1 MKKIANVLH
10 AFLVCVVSAA
20 MGLALSI
27 PAAHSNEL
35 SRADVDI
42 SKASRVHD
50 DITSR
55 VHDNI
60 TSDIYTKH
68 SNDSVAQVLKFYVIG
83 DSYTAGN
90 GTIGNP
96 YYPGSYD
103 GPSLRSPYNYGK
115 DAVDLM
121 NNNNKHFHVIYKNFA
136 ESGAVI
142 DGIKR
147 QVQSLPEDTDL
158 VAFTAGGNDV
168 DFGGIIT
175 DCLAKP
181 FAAAACKI
189 RIKDAERKLGKVID
203 HTREL
208 LSTIQ
213 KRIANGRTAHAV
225 LMSYPLLSNN
235 KMYRHA
241 LRVTGRLETAELL
254 RSLGRKAA
262 DLQEKLVRNWN
273 ANGSSL
279 KVSFVNNIAS
289 FDEGDT
295 QHEPTPNITS
305 PQESSIMLSIN
316 KMEGINVKENPSKH
330 IITIPAIVT
339 NYNPKRWINWFL
351 ETGGVQNGDSNVLS
365 YISLTTMEWYHP
377 NITGHKKMAE
387 NLVKSLD
394 LSKIARTV
402 PVHPIDI
409 AFVVDAAGGIFNATR
424 MKQNIN
430 KILHDMMHPLIDAR
444 FALVTYNNHGSGFV
458 SNVNVNQD
466 FTSNAADI
474 AFKLPVI
481 KDNKGI
487 DFIKNE
493 SVYSGIKKALD
504 LKWRDGV
511 KKMVIVF
518 GDQPT
523 KDPEPVSHLTSKEII
538 KRAHDVDPVEIYP
551 IYTCELVN
559 DSLRKVAEETSGKI
573 YHASDTEETVK
584 SVTSAVDSSLKKPFA
599 WLYGP
604 YVAKTGTTLKLD
616 ASGSYAMQGKI
627 AKYEWDFN
635 DDGKYDATTTV
646 PTVKHLFNDVYSGSV
661 VVRVTDNNGVSALG
675 STHVDITKD
684 GDTVD
689 DAHDNCPTVANPTQ
703 TDTDGDGIGDECDP
717 TPGFEKIFGISI
729 VDGKPVANPEDTN
742 TDSSDSVYSQNEN
755 NAENK
760 NESKTKHGRVKHD
773 EVSHSQ
779 KLTNTGFSVSLIGAA
794 VAVVLL
800 LIALALL
807 LSCLRKRE

>member
-1 MKKIANVLH
+1 MKKITNALH

-50 DITSR
+50 DIT
-55 VHDNI
+55 HDM
-60 TSDIYTKH
+60 YKKH
-68 SNDSVAQVLKFYVIG
+68 DKNDPGIQKAFKFYVIG

-96 YYPGSYD
+96 DYQGSYD

-115 DAVDLM
+115 DAVKLM
-121 NNNNKHFHVIYKNFA
+121 NKKGFHVIYKNFA

-147 QVQSLPEDTDL
+147 QVKSLPEDADL

-181 FAAAACKI
+181 FAATACKT
-189 RIKDAERKLGKVID
+189 RIKNAERKLERVID
-203 HTREL
+203 DTREL

-273 ANGSSL
+273 AKGSSL

-305 PQESSIMLSIN
+305 PQESSIMLSI
-316 KMEGINVKENPSKH
+316 KTMEGINVKENPSKH

-351 ETGGVQNGDSNVLS
+351 ETGGVQNGNSNVLS

-377 NITGHKKMAE
+377 NITGHQKMAE
-387 NLVKSLD
+387 NLVNSLD

-402 PVHPIDI
+402 YKGEPIDVV
-409 AFVVDAAGGIFNATR
+409 FVVDVAGSMWDAAIT
-424 MKQNIN
+424 KQNIN
-430 KILHDMMHPLIDAR
+430 KLLNDIKIYSPNAR

-466 FTSNAADI
+466 FTSNAMDI
-474 AFKLPVI
+474 ASKSLIVGN
-481 KDNKGI
+481 NKGT

-538 KRAHDVDPVEIYP
+538 KRAHDVDPVEIYS
-551 IYTCELVN
+551 IYTGEIVN
-559 DSLRKVAEETSGKI
+559 DSFRKVTEETSGKI
-573 YHASDTEETVK
+573 YHASDAEEIVK
-584 SVTSAVDSSLKKPFA
+584 SITSAVDSSLKKPFA

-604 YVAKTGTTLKLD
+604 YVAKTGTTLELD

-661 VVRVTDNNGVSALG
+661 VVRVTDSNGVSALG

-729 VDGKPVANPEDTN
+729 VDGKPVANPEDAN
-742 TDSSDSVYSQNEN
+742 TDSSNSVYSQDEN

-773 EVSHSQ
+773 KVSHSQ

>member
-1 MKKIANVLH
+1 MKKITNALH

-50 DITSR
+50 DIT
-55 VHDNI
+55 HDM
-60 TSDIYTKH
+60 YKKH
-68 SNDSVAQVLKFYVIG
+68 DKNDPGIQKAFKFYVIG

-96 YYPGSYD
+96 DYQGSYD

-115 DAVDLM
+115 DAVKLM
-121 NNNNKHFHVIYKNFA
+121 NKKGFHVIYKNFA

-147 QVQSLPEDTDL
+147 QVKSLPEDADL

-168 DFGGIIT
+168 DFGGIILK
-175 DCLAKP
+175 CVAVP
-181 FAAAACKI
+181 FLSVDGCNESLGS
-189 RIKDAERKLGKVID
+189 AERKLEDVINNTWD
-203 HTREL
+203 L

-213 KRIANGRTAHAV
+213 KRIANGRIAHAV
-225 LMSYPLLSNN
+225 LMGYPLLSDSTMHFEDLHGVNVVE
-235 KMYRHA
+235 R
-241 LRVTGRLETAELL
+241 LRSIGFKAAELQ
-254 RSLGRKAA
+254 K
-262 DLQEKLVRNWN
+262 ELVKKWN
-273 ANGSSL
+273 AKGSSL

-289 FDEGDT
+289 FDTEGNY
-295 QHEPTPNITS
+295 QHEPRPCGLRFSTISCLTS
-305 PQESSIMLSIN
+305 
-316 KMEGINVKENPSKH
+316 GIN
-330 IITIPAIVT
+330 
-339 NYNPKRWINWFL
+339 NPKRWTNWFF
-351 ETGGVQNGDSNVLS
+351 ETGGVQNGNSNVVS
-365 YISLTTMEWYHP
+365 YQSKTIEEWYHP
-377 NITGHKKMAE
+377 NITGHQKMAE
-387 NLVKSLD
+387 NLVSSLD

-409 AFVVDAAGGIFNATR
+409 AFVVDATGSMWDTAIT
-424 MKQNIN
+424 KQNIN
-430 KILHDMMHPLIDAR
+430 KLLNDIKVYSLDPR

-466 FTSNAADI
+466 FTANAADI
-474 AFKLPVI
+474 DFKLHLM
-481 KDNKGI
+481 KDNKGT

-538 KRAHDVDPVEIYP
+538 KRAHDVDPVEIYS
-551 IYTCELVN
+551 IYTGEIVN
-559 DSLRKVAEETSGKI
+559 DSFRKVTEETSGKI
-573 YHASDTEETVK
+573 YHASDAEEIVK
-584 SVTSAVDSSLKKPFA
+584 SITSAVDSSLKKPFA

-604 YVAKTGTTLKLD
+604 YVAKTGTTLELD

-661 VVRVTDNNGVSALG
+661 VVRVTDSNGVSALG

-729 VDGKPVANPEDTN
+729 VDGKPVANPEDAN
-742 TDSSDSVYSQNEN
+742 TDSSNSVYSQDEN

-773 EVSHSQ
+773 KVSHSQ

>member
-1 MKKIANVLH
+1 MKKIANALH
-10 AFLVCVVSAA
+10 AFLVCVVSAS

-50 DITSR
+50 DIT
-55 VHDNI
+55 HDM
-60 TSDIYTKH
+60 YKKH
-68 SNDSVAQVLKFYVIG
+68 DKNDPGIQNAFKFYVIG

-96 YYPGSYD
+96 HYPGSYD

-115 DAVDLM
+115 DAVKLM
-121 NNNNKHFHVIYKNFA
+121 NKKGFHVIYKNLA

-142 DGIKR
+142 DGISK
-147 QVQSLPEDTDL
+147 QVQLLPEDTDL

-168 DFGGIIT
+168 DFAGIIQT
-175 DCLAKP
+175 CVAFPSYYSDERENERYRRKYHEDDPCTI
-181 FAAAACKI
+181 KI
-189 RIKDAERKLGKVID
+189 NKAMSSLMKVIYD
-203 HTREL
+203 TINL
-208 LSTIQ
+208 LRSIQ

-225 LMSYPLLSNN
+225 LMGYPLLSNKFN
-235 KMYRHA
+235 HHYIKLLA
-241 LRVTGRLETAELL
+241 SAKVAKKIRL
-254 RSLGRKAA
+254 LGIKAA
-262 DLQEKLVRNWN
+262 DLQEELVKQWN
-273 ANGSSL
+273 AQGSSL

-295 QHEPTPNITS
+295 QHEPALNS
-305 PQESSIMLSIN
+305 L
-316 KMEGINVKENPSKH
+316 GIIDALGVLLREDTLNRKAEQVKGISN
-330 IITIPAIVT
+330 
-339 NYNPKRWINWFL
+339 NPKRWINWFL
-351 ETGGVQNGDSNVLS
+351 ETAGVQDGNYDVVS
-365 YISLTTMEWYHP
+365 YKSKTKEEWYHP
-377 NITGHKKMAE
+377 NITGHQKMAE
-387 NLVKSLD
+387 NLVNSLD

-402 PVHPIDI
+402 YKGEPIDVV
-409 AFVVDAAGGIFNATR
+409 FVVDVAGSMWDAAIT
-424 MKQNIN
+424 KQNIN
-430 KILHDMMHPLIDAR
+430 KLLNDIKIYSPNAR

-466 FTSNAADI
+466 FTANAMDI
-474 AFKLPVI
+474 ASKSLIVGN
-481 KDNKGI
+481 NKGT

-504 LKWRDGV
+504 LKWREGV

-538 KRAHDVDPVEIYP
+538 KRAHDVDPVEIYS
-551 IYTCELVN
+551 IYTGEIVN
-559 DSLRKVAEETSGKI
+559 DSFRKVTEETSGKI
-573 YHASDTEETVK
+573 YHASDTEEIVK
-584 SVTSAVDSSLKKPFA
+584 SITSAVDSSLKKPFA

-604 YVAKTGTTLKLD
+604 YVAKTGTTLELD

-742 TDSSDSVYSQNEN
+742 TDSSNSVYSQDEN

>member
-1 MKKIANVLH
+1 MKKITNALH

-20 MGLALSI
+20 IGLAISI
-27 PAAHSNEL
+27 PAARSNEL
-35 SRADVDI
+35 SRAGVDI
-42 SKASRVHD
+42 SEA
-50 DITSR
+50 SR

-60 TSDIYTKH
+60 TSDIYKEH
-68 SNDSVAQVLKFYVIG
+68 DKNDSVAQVLKFYVIG

-103 GPSLRSPYNYGK
+103 GPSLRSPYNYGQ

-168 DFGGIIT
+168 DFGGIIM

-181 FAAAACKI
+181 FAATACKT
-189 RIKDAERKLGKVID
+189 RIKDAERKLERVID
-203 HTREL
+203 DTREL

-295 QHEPTPNITS
+295 QHEPASNYTS
-305 PQESSIMLSIN
+305 RSEFLEMFGIHIM
-316 KMEGINVKENPSKH
+316 GIIGIKENPSER
-330 IITIPAIVT
+330 ITKPTIVT

-351 ETGGVQNGDSNVLS
+351 ETGGVQNGDSDVVS
-365 YISLTTMEWYHP
+365 YASATMMEWYHP
-377 NITGHKKMAE
+377 NITGHQKMAE

-402 PVHPIDI
+402 HVHPIDI
-409 AFVVDAAGGIFNATR
+409 VFVVDTAGGIFNATR

-430 KILHDMMHPLIDAR
+430 KLLHDIKAYSLDAR

-466 FTSNAADI
+466 FTPNAADI

-481 KDNKGI
+481 KDNKGT
-487 DFIKNE
+487 DLIKNE
-493 SVYSGIKKALD
+493 SMYSGIKKALD

-518 GDQPT
+518 GDKPT

-551 IYTCELVN
+551 IYTGELVN

-584 SVTSAVDSSLKKPFA
+584 SITSAVDSSLKKPFA

-635 DDGKYDATTTV
+635 DDGKYDSTTTV

-661 VVRVTDNNGVSALG
+661 VVRVTDSNGVSALG

-717 TPGFEKIFGISI
+717 TPGFEKLFGISI
-729 VDGKPVANPEDTN
+729 VDGKPVANPEDAN
-742 TDSSDSVYSQNEN
+742 TDSSNSVYSQDEN